1 MSKFVNRFV
10 VSDHHFGHTN
20 SWEKFKLADG
30 CTPLRPF
37 TSNDEMNETMI
48 ERHNAK
54 VKEHDTVYFLGDV
67 VINRK
72 HLHLVKQL
80 NGRKILIRGN
90 HDIFRDDDYR
100 EVGFEQIHGVRVWV
114 DKFVMSH
121 IPLHPD
127 CVSGRFRVNV
137 HGHLHANKVMQ
148 DHPMYTRVAD
158 PKTFQPQFF
167 NKLTGSRY
175 PVTDETLAM
184 MDRIP
189 DPRYLCVCVE
199 QTDFTPLHFD
209 EVEQRIQKQW
219 EETGYRPPEN
229 DGWGNGSGPN

>member
-10 VSDHHFGHTN
+10 VSDHHLGHQN

-30 CTPLRPF
+30 SPLRPF
-37 TSNDEMNETMI
+37 TSNEEMNETMI

-54 VKEHDTVYFLGDV
+54 VKQQDTVYFLGDV
-67 VINRK
+67 VINKRY
-72 HLHLVKQL
+72 LELVKRM

-90 HDIFRDDDYR
+90 HDIFRDEEYR
-100 EVGFEQIHGVRVWV
+100 EVGFEQIHGVRVFV
-114 DKFVMSH
+114 DKFIMSH

-127 CVSGRFRVNV
+127 CVTGRFRVNV
-137 HGHLHANKVMQ
+137 HGHLHANQVTWN
-148 DHPMYTRVAD
+148 HP
-158 PKTFQPQFF
+158 
-167 NKLTGSRY
+167 
-175 PVTDETLAM
+175 TDSVGY
-184 MDRIP
+184 

-209 EVEQRIQKQW
+209 EVEERIQQRW
-219 EETGYRPPEN
+219 EYAGYQPAAN

>member
-1 MSKFVNRFV
+1 MTKFVNRFV
-10 VSDHHFGHTN
+10 ISDHHLGHTN

-30 CTPLRPF
+30 SPLRPF

-90 HDIFRDDDYR
+90 HDIFRDEDYR
-100 EVGFEQIHGVRVWV
+100 EVGFEQIHGVRVFV
-114 DKFVMSH
+114 DKFIMSH

-127 CVSGRFRVNV
+127 CVTGRFRVNV
-137 HGHLHANKVMQ
+137 HGHLHANEVMIMNPNYVRAKAQ
-148 DHPMYTRVAD
+148 DTGEPMLID
-158 PKTFQPQFF
+158 KTSRDVWT
-167 NKLTGSRY
+167 LTEAQAGIDKSE
-175 PVTDETLAM
+175 V
-184 MDRIP
+184 P

-209 EVEQRIQKQW
+209 EVEARIQERWKQ
-219 EETGYRPPEN
+219 TGYAPAAN